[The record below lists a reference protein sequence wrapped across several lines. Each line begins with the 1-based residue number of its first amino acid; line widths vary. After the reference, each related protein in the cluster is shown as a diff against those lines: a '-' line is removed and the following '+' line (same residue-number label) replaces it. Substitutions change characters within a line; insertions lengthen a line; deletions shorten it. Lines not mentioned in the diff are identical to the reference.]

1 MISPSVFLIFQ
12 NFDFLGWEGQRAK
25 NHPKWQRTL
34 FVVPYISGAIHHM
47 IFMYGTH
54 VLKDNI
60 SRFFYFFSQIS
71 IFGVNSVVK
80 GQKMAQNDKKVC
92 LLHSISQEA
101 YIIWLW
107 FLAHMCKIMIYP
119 AFFFFFL
126 FLRGVG
132 GRGRGARGG
141 EGIVKVEKITHNY
154 Q

>member
-1 MISPSVFLIFQ
+1 MFFSFFQ

-34 FVVPYISGAIHHM
+34 FVVPYISGAIYHM

-60 SRFFYFFSQIS
+60 SRFFYFFFQIS

-80 GQKMAQNDKKVC
+80 GQKMAQNDKKFC

-101 YIIWLW
+101 YTIWLW
-107 FLAHMCKIMIYP
+107 FLAHMYKIMICP
-119 AFFFFFL
+119 AFFFFFFL
-126 FLRGVG
+126 FKRGWG
-132 GRGRGARGG
+132 GGG
-141 EGIVKVEKITHNY
+141 GGVVKREKITHNY

>member
-1 MISPSVFLIFQ
+1 MFFSFFQ

-25 NHPKWQRTL
+25 SHPKWQRTL
-34 FVVPYISGAIHHM
+34 FVVPYISGAIYHM

-60 SRFFYFFSQIS
+60 SRFFYFFFQIS

-80 GQKMAQNDKKVC
+80 GQKMAQNDKKFC
-92 LLHSISQEA
+92 CTLYLRKHTSYDCGFWHTCIK
-101 YIIWLW
+101 LW
-107 FLAHMCKIMIYP
+107 YVQHFFS
-119 AFFFFFL
+119 FFF

-132 GRGRGARGG
+132 GGG
-141 EGIVKVEKITHNY
+141 GGGVVKREKITHNY